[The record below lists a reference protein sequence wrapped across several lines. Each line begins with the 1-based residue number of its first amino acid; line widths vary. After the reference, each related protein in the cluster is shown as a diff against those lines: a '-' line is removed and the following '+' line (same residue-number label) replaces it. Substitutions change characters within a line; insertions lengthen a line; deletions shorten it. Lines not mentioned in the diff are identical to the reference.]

1 MDPPGTR
8 LRISNTLS
16 ADEIMFQEETDGS
29 AILGLIGAYIGNEE
43 NDHYS
48 TSENAAPVETDTV
61 EDDNNVSVAASSV
74 LDMMYSVI
82 IFSKDR
88 PWQLSE
94 LLRSMELEK
103 IHQYQLN
110 ISIKIILFA
119 SNTDFQKGYERVK
132 EMNQNYDI
140 DWLYEERNGGDNT
153 FSNLLENA
161 VQYSSS
167 SATKEE
173 EEKSL
178 TMFLTDDCILLKP
191 IYEIIRTARSVLYEH
206 KDCENIITFVTR
218 LHIGISYCQT
228 KGVPSPIPRSHLQ
241 YAQSEGDI
249 DSFYYP
255 LKYGQ
260 QDFAYPFDLSGG
272 IYRRDVLSSI
282 FEDMRKFHSSDGVG
296 FQKDNGYNHPNKLE
310 INGNKALSRLNY
322 LGKEAISFPSE
333 PLLRI
338 LAINRV
344 QDVFEAPIAT
354 SDQDSLD
361 AVSLLPYIYENKH
374 LDLKRYQRLSYN
386 TSHIGDTFVSCK
398 DENLS
403 VKRNANSSFAVSVL
417 IPVHVGPRKAAG
429 LAMKSILEQTLED
442 GSDSILPLQVVIVDD
457 RCEDGSISE
466 MISTAKS
473 TSKETRI
480 RDFRST
486 DKQNTRKR
494 SGRVC
499 IDIVKSPSPGI
510 AQALNFGLKHCE
522 ADLVARMDADDVM
535 NRGHIR
541 AQVEHLLENNN
552 TAVIGSSCAIFAETN
567 AKTFK
572 SIVLPFDLSSKRYNL
587 LRLSCQPTDPC
598 FVAWCMIFSCVITHA
613 SVVFRKQMI
622 LQVGG
627 YNEKEGASCSEDYD
641 LWLRLLSKSEDITCI
656 KSLPRIGI
664 FHRKHPKAS
673 KVVRQNKESDHAS
686 FRYLQHIFDLPL
698 DDVKEKSLFVLR
710 NPKESDP
717 LLLNDAAEFLGDIE
731 SQFLTKYKEQL
742 TENEVK
748 LIQLDTGNRIAEL
761 ATLSIDSA
769 KGKPGRAWEMWCNRC
784 PEANIE
790 RLALLM
796 KYGSSEML

>member
-1 MDPPGTR
+1 MHGPTR
-8 LRISNTLS
+8 LRIPSTVYT
-16 ADEIMFQEETDGS
+16 DEIMFQEESDGH
-29 AILGLIGAYIGNEE
+29 AILGLIGSFIGNEE
-43 NDHYS
+43 NEYDS
-48 TSENAAPVETDTV
+48 TSGNAEQVQTDTV
-61 EDDNNVSVAASSV
+61 EDENNVSAAASSV

-103 IHQYQLN
+103 FHQYELN
-110 ISIKIILFA
+110 ISIKVILFA
-119 SNTDFQKGYERVK
+119 SNNDFRKGYERVK
-132 EMNQNYDI
+132 EMNQSYNI
-140 DWLYEERNGGDNT
+140 DWLYEENNGGDNT
-153 FSNLLENA
+153 FCNLLENA

-167 SATKEE
+167 SATKD

-191 IYEIIRTARSVLYEH
+191 IYEIIRTARNSLYDH
-206 KDCENIITFVTR
+206 KDSENIITFATR

-228 KGVPSPIPRSHLQ
+228 KGVPSPIPRSHLE
-241 YAQSEGDI
+241 YAQSEGGT

-272 IYRRDVLSSI
+272 IYRRDVLCSI
-282 FEDMRKFHSSDGVG
+282 FKEMRKFHSCDGVG
-296 FQKDNGYNHPNKLE
+296 FQEDHGYNHPNKLE

-361 AVSLLPYIYENKH
+361 AVSLLPYIFENKH

-386 TSHIGDTFVSCK
+386 TSHIGDTFISYK
-398 DENLS
+398 DESVL

-417 IPVHVGPRKAAG
+417 IPVHVGPREAAG
-429 LAMKSILEQTLED
+429 LAMKSVLEQTLED

-466 MISTAKS
+466 MISIAKS
-473 TSKETRI
+473 STKEIRI

-486 DKQNTRKR
+486 DNLIEKKT
-494 SGRVC
+494 SGNVC

-510 AQALNFGLKHCE
+510 AQALNFGLKYCE

-552 TAVIGSSCAIFAETN
+552 TAVVGSSCAIFAEPN
-567 AKTFK
+567 AKACK

-598 FVAWCMIFSCVITHA
+598 FVAWCMIFSCVIIHP

-622 LQVGG
+622 LRIGG
-627 YNEKEGASCSEDYD
+627 YAEKEGTSCSEDYD
-641 LWLRLLSKSEDITCI
+641 LWLRLLSQSDGITCI

-664 FHRKHPKAS
+664 FHRKHLKES
-673 KVVRQNKESDHAS
+673 KVIRQNKESGHAS
-686 FRYLQHIFDLPL
+686 FRYLQNIFDLSL
-698 DDVKEKSLFVLR
+698 DDGKEKSLFVLR

-717 LLLNDAAEFLGDIE
+717 LLLNDASEFLGDIE
-731 SQFLTKYKEQL
+731 SQFLTKYKDQL
-742 TENEVK
+742 TENEVN
-748 LIQLDTGNRIAEL
+748 LIQLDVDSRIAEL
-761 ATLSIDSA
+761 ATLSIVA
-769 KGKPGRAWEMWCNRC
+769 TEGRHGKAWKMWCKRC
-784 PEANIE
+784 PEVNIE

-796 KYGSSEML
+796 KYGFSELIV